1 MNIKFS
7 IITVCYNS
15 EKTIE
20 RTLKSIIAQTY
31 KNFEL
36 IIIDGASKD
45 NTLEL
50 INKYRDKIANITI
63 VSEPD
68 KGIYDAMNK
77 GIDLSK
83 GEYIAFLNSDDYY
96 ENYALEVIE
105 KNLDSDVDILYGNTF
120 LIDQFDGKIFEKERE
135 KVEPIELIKGKMVPH
150 TSSFFKSE
158 VLKKNKF
165 DITYKIAADYKCVLN
180 LYMNNATFK
189 YINYR
194 ISNMDMGGVSNT
206 QIIKVFYEICRIF
219 NELNINDDEL
229 VKSLE
234 KEYKMA
240 EFKNKLG
247 RMLPKKIYIKYKY
260 LKKGWKEIK
269 EV

>member
-20 RTLKSIIAQTY
+20 RTLKSIVEQTY

-45 NTLEL
+45 NTMK
-50 INKYRDKIANITI
+50 IIKKYNDKIDNMTI
-63 VSEPD
+63 ISEPD

-105 KNLDSDVDILYGNTF
+105 KNLDINTDVLYGDTF
-120 LIDQFDGKIFEKERE
+120 LIDEYAGIKFEKQRG
-135 KVEPIELIKGKMVPH
+135 KVEPYELIRGSMVPH
-150 TSSFFKSE
+150 TSSFFKAE

-165 DITYKIAADYKCVLN
+165 DITYKIAADYKCVLT
-180 LYMNNATFK
+180 LYMNKATFK

-194 ISNMDMGGVSNT
+194 ISNMDMGGISNT
-206 QIIKVFYEICRIF
+206 QIIKVFYEIRRIF
-219 NELNINDDEL
+219 NELNINDDKL
-229 VKSLE
+229 IKRLE
-234 KEYKMA
+234 VEYRLA
-240 EFKNKLG
+240 ALKNRLG
-247 RMLPKKIYIKYKY
+247 AILPKGIYIKYKY
-260 LKKGWKEIK
+260 LKKGWKVCE
-269 EV
+269 